1 MFLARRLNTRLS
13 TRLLVWLAGLLA
25 VASAV
30 FLALFIWLYQSQLAN
45 ERQAASRQLS
55 MLFQAALENAM
66 VKRDLPGLRD
76 ILRRLGRQPEVLRVM
91 VANPQGVVRFA
102 SHRQLLQT
110 QIGAR
115 ELPHCD
121 KSACPQGWPPR
132 QLYTRLFSVGQAT
145 VLRTV
150 RPIRNKPICQP
161 CHGPVA
167 EHPVNGVLVADFDAS
182 NLRAHALMGAAG
194 LAGAGALVMVLTLL
208 AAWWFLQRHVVAPV
222 DTLAAAARRLAR
234 GDLSARAPVRGEDEL
249 GRLAETFNAMAERLE
264 GLVRRLSAH
273 DAFLQALIDAVPE
286 GIRVIGPDHRLRM
299 VNKAWSEQHPGPGTD
314 PLAEPCYVAHGR
326 AEPCA
331 HSLVTCPL
339 ELFRHGEGRPV
350 RLMHTHAG
358 PNGRTLPVEIVA
370 APLRDPATGEVLVVE
385 AVRDLSRHIDV
396 TQEQRLAELGQ
407 LATGIAHEI
416 HNPLGSVRL
425 GLSAMLRAI
434 EAGRPVADVL
444 GYLKRVDEA
453 VDQCIS
459 VTDRM
464 LRISMPP
471 SGQPS
476 LVDLAQVVE
485 DVVTLLAYEAE
496 KKGVRVET
504 ALEHV
509 RVLAHESDLRMLVL
523 NLVQNAFH
531 AMPEGGVLRL
541 RTVALDGEVEL
552 EVADTGRGMDE
563 ETRRHIF
570 HPFFS
575 RRADGE
581 PGTGLG
587 LTICKAVAERHG
599 GYIEVES
606 ASGRGTRF
614 IVRFPAAENRLRQRR
629 NGGMGGNGKDEDRQE
644 DDRGDHAK
652 DMEKT
657 S

>member
-1 MFLARRLNTRLS
+1 MSLVRRLHTRLS
-13 TRLLVWLAGLLA
+13 TRLLVLLAGLLGM
-25 VASAV
+25 VSVV
-30 FLALFIWLYQSQLAN
+30 FLALFIWLYQSQLAK

-66 VKRDLPGLRD
+66 IKRDLSGLRD

-91 VANPQGVVRFA
+91 VANPEGVVRFA
-102 SHRQLLQT
+102 SHTSLLQT
-110 QIGAR
+110 NIGER
-115 ELPHCD
+115 ELSLCEGAD
-121 KSACPQGWPPR
+121 CPRGWPPE

-182 NLRAHALMGAAG
+182 NLRAQALMGAAG
-194 LAGAGALVMVLTLL
+194 LAGAGALVMLLTLL
-208 AAWWFLQRHVVAPV
+208 AAWWFLQRNVVEPV
-222 DTLAAAARRLAR
+222 NALAGAARRLAS
-234 GDLSARAPVRGEDEL
+234 GDLSARVPVCCEDEL
-249 GRLAETFNAMAERLE
+249 GRLAQTFNAMAERLQK
-264 GLVRRLSAH
+264 LVQRLSAH

-286 GIRVIGPDHRLRM
+286 GIRVIGPDYRLRM
-299 VNKAWSEQHPGPGTD
+299 VNRAWSEQHPNPQTD

-326 AEPCA
+326 NEPCA

-339 ELFRHGEGRPV
+339 ELFRSGEGEPA
-350 RLMHTHAG
+350 RLMHTHVG
-358 PNGRTLPVEIVA
+358 PEDKSIPVEIVA

-434 EAGRPVADVL
+434 EAGRPVDDVMN
-444 GYLKRVDEA
+444 YLRRVDEA

-471 SGQPS
+471 SGKPS
-476 LVDLAQVVE
+476 LVDLAQVV
-485 DVVTLLAYEAE
+485 DDIATLLAYEADKKNVRIE
-496 KKGVRVET
+496 KELNP
-504 ALEHV
+504 A

-531 AMPEGGVLRL
+531 AMPEGGTLSL
-541 RTVALDGEVEL
+541 RTGVAEYGEVEL
-552 EVADTGRGMDE
+552 VVADTGRGMDE
-563 ETRRHIF
+563 ETRQRIF

-599 GYIEVES
+599 GRIAVES
-606 ASGRGTRF
+606 APGKGTRF
-614 IVRFPAAENRLRQRR
+614 TVRFPAAEERLRQRR
-629 NGGMGGNGKDEDRQE
+629 NGGRDNGKDEGNSGE
-644 DDRGDHAK
+644 HAR
-652 DMEKT
+652 DTEKT
-657 S
+657 P